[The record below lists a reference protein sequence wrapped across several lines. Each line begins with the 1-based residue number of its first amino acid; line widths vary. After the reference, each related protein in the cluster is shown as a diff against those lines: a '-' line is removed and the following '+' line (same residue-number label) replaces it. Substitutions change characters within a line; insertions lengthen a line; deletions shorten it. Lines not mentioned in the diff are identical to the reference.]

1 MQPWQPIA
9 LLPVR
14 TADPATRLLTTDE
27 AKTHLRVDDSAEDG
41 YVDSLVLT
49 AEHHLDGF
57 SGVLGRALIT
67 QTWQR
72 SFDGFPC
79 GDTIRLPIGP
89 LQAVTM
95 IQYYDLDGSHLA
107 FGTADWHAISDALG
121 PCIKLADGA
130 QWPNTFIRPDA
141 VTVSWTCGYGDAS
154 TDIPAPI
161 IHAAKLLVGHLH
173 ENRELV
179 SPGATIS
186 RMPFAIDA
194 LIAPYR
200 TGFA

>member
-89 LQAVTM
+89 LQAGLRERIT
-95 IQYYDLDGSHLA
+95 IRRQANTKNARGGLDRTWNTLA
-107 FGTADWHAISDALG
+107 TNLSARVSQST
-121 PCIKLADGA
+121 GA
-130 QWPNTFIRPDA
+130 SR
-141 VTVSWTCGYGDAS
+141 SS
-154 TDIPAPI
+154 
-161 IHAAKLLVGHLH
+161 
-173 ENRELV
+173 
-179 SPGATIS
+179 ATS
-186 RMPFAIDA
+186 CKGCP
-194 LIAPYR
+194 
-200 TGFA
+200 TSS